1 MYAMGRGVKQDYE
14 QAVTWYRMAAN
25 QGYAKAQSNLGVMY
39 DKGHGVKQDYNQAV
53 KWYHKAADQGYA
65 MAQDN
70 LSIMYYEGFG
80 VKQDLIK
87 AHILWKL
94 GSVNSD
100 VNSLKHSPEYFSK
113 DRKAIQI

>member
-1 MYAMGRGVKQDYE
+1 VHPEKIDLLLVDRLE
-14 QAVTWYRMAAN
+14 
-25 QGYAKAQSNLGVMY
+25 S
-39 DKGHGVKQDYNQAV
+39 GHGVKQDYNQAV

-70 LSIMYYEGFG
+70 LSIMYYEGLG
-80 VKQDLIK
+80 VKQDFIK

-100 VNSLKHSPEYFSK
+100 VNSLKNSPEYFSK
-113 DRKAIQI
+113 DRKAFQI

>member
-1 MYAMGRGVKQDYE
+1 
-14 QAVTWYRMAAN
+14 
-25 QGYAKAQSNLGVMY
+25 
-39 DKGHGVKQDYNQAV
+39 
-53 KWYHKAADQGYA
+53 

-70 LSIMYYEGFG
+70 LSIMYYEGLG

-100 VNSLKHSPEYFSK
+100 VNLLKNSPEYFSK
-113 DRKAIQI
+113 DREDIKNNVSKKKPKYGYRKIS

>member
-1 MYAMGRGVKQDYE
+1 MYAKGHGVEQDYK

-39 DKGHGVKQDYNQAV
+39 DKGYGVKQDYYQAV

-65 MAQDN
+65 KAQDN
-70 LSIMYYEGFG
+70 LSIMYYEGLG
-80 VKQDLIK
+80 VKQDFVK

-100 VNSLKHSPEYFSK
+100 VKLLKNSHRVFL
-113 DRKAIQI
+113 